1 MGCVDNI
8 TFDKYPKQAD
18 ENYKYPRVGKRVAVC
33 YHYDTSKC
41 HYGVIVR
48 ADREKPFE
56 TIIALDNGR
65 YVRDSECQYRILE

>member
-1 MGCVDNI
+1 MGYVDNI

-18 ENYKYPRVGKRVAVC
+18 ENYKYPHVGKRVAVC
-33 YHYDTSKC
+33 YHYDTSKL